1 MVFDTDKETKKKK
14 KVNQDVR
21 ITRPGDFEFREE
33 LGW

>member
-1 MVFDTDKETKKKK
+1 MVFDTDKETKKK